1 MKRDMYKII
10 ATILGMQQS
19 IILKYALLA
28 VVKLLD
34 LGSMH
39 YMHASKYLLY
49 PFLKFPSPL
58 FCRSLCNHYQQ
69 SIKTTWVLVSAFHPL
84 T

>member
-1 MKRDMYKII
+1 MKRDMYRTI

-19 IILKYALLA
+19 ISFKYALLA

-39 YMHASKYLLY
+39 YDY
-49 PFLKFPSPL
+49 F
-58 FCRSLCNHYQQ
+58 
-69 SIKTTWVLVSAFHPL
+69 
-84 T
+84 

>member
-1 MKRDMYKII
+1 MKRDMYKTI

-39 YMHASKYLLY
+39 YDY
-49 PFLKFPSPL
+49 F
-58 FCRSLCNHYQQ
+58 
-69 SIKTTWVLVSAFHPL
+69 
-84 T
+84 